1 VGWPSCW
8 GTRLVKEWLSR
19 RVPFP
24 PSGTRRFTNRH
35 IRRYAIDLEIVLPVR
50 AVQRTLS
57 NPQHPVLRLARSRL
71 RVVALSVLLLLGVA
85 SARDSVLSSA
95 YAPVVGDLL
104 EVFQAEE
111 TLCPLATY
119 QYDLCFEVRW
129 AGASRLA
136 ELVEAVVA
144 DYEAAGLRGG
154 GWRAANGVWSVR
166 LAFGDGG
173 YGQLELFL
181 TEVAPGT
188 VNGTFVFHPPR

>member
-1 VGWPSCW
+1 
-8 GTRLVKEWLSR
+8 
-19 RVPFP
+19 
-24 PSGTRRFTNRH
+24 
-35 IRRYAIDLEIVLPVR
+35 
-50 AVQRTLS
+50 
-57 NPQHPVLRLARSRL
+57 VLRLARSRL

-154 GWRAANGVWSVR
+154 GGRAANGVWSVR